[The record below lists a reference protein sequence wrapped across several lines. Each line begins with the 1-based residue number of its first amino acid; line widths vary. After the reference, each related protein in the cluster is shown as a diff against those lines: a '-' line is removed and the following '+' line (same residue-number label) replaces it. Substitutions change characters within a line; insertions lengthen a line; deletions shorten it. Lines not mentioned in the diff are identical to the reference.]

1 MPAWSEL
8 PRQPLVQSLVLSA
21 SIHLALLAFVQ
32 PWRGTDGPQALVI
45 NVRLQP
51 STTTEPPPPAEPEQA
66 ETTATPV
73 VPPVAA
79 KPPDTPPPQRE
90 ALSVPK
96 PAPIQMPA
104 PTLTPPAPVQ
114 TPEIAASAPDT
125 PAQDAV
131 QDAVQDIAAAN
142 LAKPLP
148 TPPPRPALSIPSP
161 VDTTWYLARHVDSHP
176 KAIGSISPK
185 YPDLARQ
192 RGQEG
197 SLKLMVRIDD
207 LGRVRN
213 VEVVEASPPGV
224 FEEAA
229 LEAFRNARFQPA
241 MKDGRPVRYEAYM
254 RVEFKLE

>member
-32 PWRGTDGPQALVI
+32 PWRGTDGPQTLVI
-45 NVRLQP
+45 NARLQP
-51 STTTEPPPPAEPEQA
+51 STTTEPPPPAEPVQA
-66 ETTATPV
+66 ETPTKPVVTPV
-73 VPPVAA
+73 ATR
-79 KPPDTPPPQRE
+79 PPDTPPPQRE
-90 ALSVPK
+90 ALNVPK

-104 PTLTPPAPVQ
+104 PPLTPPAQAQ

-125 PAQDAV
+125 PVKVAV
-131 QDAVQDIAAAN
+131 QDTTAAN

-148 TPPPRPALSIPSP
+148 APTPRPALSIPSP

-176 KAIGSISPK
+176 KAIGSITPK

-197 SLKLMVRIDD
+197 SLKLMVKIDD
-207 LGRVRN
+207 LGQVRD

-224 FEEAA
+224 FDEAA

-241 MKDGRPVRYEAYM
+241 MKEGQPVRYEAYM